1 MDWWV
6 VALRFTGLGWYIA
19 FCIVTGILG
28 GLWLDR
34 VVGTRPLFTLLG
46 LFVGLSASGY
56 GVYKMVEPL
65 LKEGDNQ
72 GVRKN
77 GG

>member
-1 MDWWV
+1 MDWRV

-19 FCIVTGILG
+19 FCIAIGILG
-28 GLWLDR
+28 GLWLGS

-46 LFVGLSASGY
+46 LFVGLSASGF

-65 LKEGDNQ
+65 LKEGDHQ
-72 GVRKN
+72 EVRKN